1 MSIETAANRKSASRG
16 YDYYYDNKVKSVTKI
31 DDTHYSGEVLGSEP
45 TPYSVTIDLEHPKR
59 SKCTCPFANG
69 YKVCKHM
76 VALYFKVFPEEA
88 HEYIRR
94 IKEAENEREEF
105 FEELP
110 ERIEEYVRNL
120 TKSELQELA
129 LSLNIIC
136 PIMNLKSL
144 HSIIFMK
151 ISKMILANTI
161 MMKMMIMTKILNN
174 TLLI

>member
-16 YDYYYDNKVKSVTKI
+16 YDYYCKNKVKSVTKI
-31 DDTHYSGEVLGSEP
+31 DDTHYSGEVSGSEP

-88 HEYIRR
+88 DEYIRR
-94 IKEAENEREEF
+94 IEEAENEREEF

-120 TKSELQELA
+120 SKSELQELA
-129 LSLNIIC
+129 LSLIC
-136 PIMNLKSL
+136 NLSEYEL
-144 HSIIFMK
+144 EEF
-151 ISKMILANTI
+151 AFNY
-161 MMKMMIMTKILNN
+161 LNDD
-174 TLLI
+174 LYEDDYEDDFDKYDYDEDYE